1 MNIKIADKIT
11 YTSSRIDDS
20 GIEVFGK
27 DRRGTLEKVLQDE
40 TGRAYAVRRKGKI
53 EIVLDTQV
61 KP

>member
-1 MNIKIADKIT
+1 MNIKIGGKIT
-11 YTSSRIDDS
+11 YSSSRIDEN

-27 DRRGTLEKVLQDE
+27 DRRGTVESILQDK
-40 TGRAYAVRRKGKI
+40 TGFAYAVRRKGKI